1 MALHFLV
8 EDLAADAGAGDD
20 VEITGTEAHH
30 AAVVRRVRIGETV
43 TVTVSGT
50 ELPAVLVAVTVK
62 LSVVL
67 ASRVPASWRAAVVGV

>member
-30 AAVVRRVRIGETV
+30 AAVVRRVR
-43 TVTVSGT
+43 
-50 ELPAVLVAVTVK
+50 AVADGHR
-62 LSVVL
+62 L
-67 ASRVPASWRAAVVGV
+67 ADARARGSRAR